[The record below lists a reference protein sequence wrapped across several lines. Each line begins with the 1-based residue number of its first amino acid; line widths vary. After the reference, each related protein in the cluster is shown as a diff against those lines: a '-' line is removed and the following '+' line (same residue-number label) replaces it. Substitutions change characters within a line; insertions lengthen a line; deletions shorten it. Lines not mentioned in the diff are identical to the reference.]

1 MGLKQSC
8 KKQPTELKK
17 AYHVDIH
24 QEDESDPKL
33 LCIYTA
39 SLPDSFLKEIENVI
53 DNKVTRV
60 SERFCE
66 HEWAHLIIFSDEMTS
81 KEIRIVNGLLMKNGY
96 EITTICGIPYE
107 KGSVWYAFGT
117 DAFFKHD

>member
-1 MGLKQSC
+1 MGSKQSFT
-8 KKQPTELKK
+8 KQPTKLNK

-24 QEDESDPKL
+24 QEKESDPKL

-39 SLPDSFLKEIENVI
+39 SLPDFLLKEIENVI
-53 DNKVTRV
+53 GNKVTRV
-60 SERFCE
+60 SERFCG
-66 HEWAHLIIFSDEMTS
+66 HKWTHLIIFSDEMTS
-81 KEIRIVNGLLMKNGY
+81 KEIRIVNGLLKKNGY

-107 KGSVWYAFGT
+107 EGSVWFTFGT